1 MDNFLKIASCLMT
14 VILLTTQLLL
24 ASPYRSQMV
33 DDTLNGRQI
42 KTYETLIYKG
52 SLMLNVIGRYET
64 NSAAILIN
72 GKIQKIVDFFP
83 IQVDLCDGDVLEV
96 QLKRG
101 SPAFYMYLTDIK
113 GQIKIES
120 QESSFLIDSGINY
133 IVKAQRSAQNADD

>member
-24 ASPYRSQMV
+24 ASPYRGQMV
-33 DDTLNGRQI
+33 DDTLKG

-83 IQVDLCDGDVLEV
+83 IQVDLCDGDVLEI